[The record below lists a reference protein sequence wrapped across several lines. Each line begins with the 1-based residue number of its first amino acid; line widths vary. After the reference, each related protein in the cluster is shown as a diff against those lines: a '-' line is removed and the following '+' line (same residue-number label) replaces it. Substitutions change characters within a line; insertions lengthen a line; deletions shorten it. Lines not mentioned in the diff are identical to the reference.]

1 MSRVTQEKEW
11 TQDDEQD
18 LRRLFV
24 CYDGEPVAE
33 LTDEEK
39 ASILEFKRLVETRKG
54 PPDIYQI
61 RSKTDAF
68 SNHRDF

>member
-1 MSRVTQEKEW
+1 MTQEKEW

-24 CYDGEPVAE
+24 CYDGSTVAE

-39 ASILEFKRLVETRKG
+39 ASILEFKRFVETRKG
-54 PPDIYQI
+54 
-61 RSKTDAF
+61 RK
-68 SNHRDF
+68 RDGDTV